1 MKRKY
6 FVFCASSSYDAFKKL
21 PSRTLYISSEN
32 TDLLFL
38 NLICYVSV
46 LNAAVFCKVDVGSSI
61 ALELDRRLQN
71 DIQFNF
77 DNCLQKRVLPSA
89 GKRLT
94 LGCAEGRKWG
104 LM

>member
-1 MKRKY
+1 MTPSKKTSR
-6 FVFCASSSYDAFKKL
+6 SYPVHVHQIGKHRSA
-21 PSRTLYISSEN
+21 
-32 TDLLFL
+32 FL

-46 LNAAVFCKVDVGSSI
+46 LNAAVFCLIEVGSTI

-77 DNCLQKRVLPSA
+77 DSYLQKWVLPSA
-89 GKRLT
+89 GKLLN
-94 LGCAEGRKWG
+94 LGCTEGRKLG

>member
-6 FVFCASSSYDAFKKL
+6 FVFCATSSDAAFKKL
-21 PSRTLYISSEN
+21 PVRTLYIRSK

-38 NLICYVSV
+38 NLIYYVAV
-46 LNAAVFCKVDVGSSI
+46 LHTAVFCQVEVGSTI

-77 DNCLQKRVLPSA
+77 DNCLQKRVLPIA
-89 GKRLT
+89 EKLLT
-94 LGCAEGRKWG
+94 MGCAEGRKWG

>member
-1 MKRKY
+1 M
-6 FVFCASSSYDAFKKL
+6 FETNSIFQL
-21 PSRTLYISSEN
+21 PHMTHTTKFLLVRYTSVNE
-32 TDLLFL
+32 TDLPFFD
-38 NLICYVSV
+38 LICYVSV
-46 LNAAVFCKVDVGSSI
+46 LNAAAVFCQVEVGSTI

-89 GKRLT
+89 GKLLT

>member
-1 MKRKY
+1 MHLPHK
-6 FVFCASSSYDAFKKL
+6 AFKRL

-46 LNAAVFCKVDVGSSI
+46 LNAAVFCQVEVGSTI
-61 ALELDRRLQN
+61 ALELDRCLQN

-77 DNCLQKRVLPSA
+77 DNCLQKSVLPSA
-89 GKRLT
+89 GKPFNP
-94 LGCAEGRKWG
+94 G
-104 LM
+104 MY